1 MKQPDH
7 DVYSALPF
15 YWSNQTKFRERAH
28 WKMLNEPSRLC
39 GWPRLGT
46 DVTRIHHRVPGE
58 LLWLEKKI
66 RSRRRLVPF
75 GLDGC
80 TLRNRASR
88 RPRLTMH
95 QVDPVCMSGVRGQR
109 ATGSSDKLG
118 RQVLI
123 KNSRATAEEFKSTA
137 NSHGDSKYIVNV
149 PCQCLRCLWW
159 LINFISYAREKAA
172 TRISRLINA
181 KVN

>member
-1 MKQPDH
+1 MKRPDH
-7 DVYSALPF
+7 DVYSVLPL
-15 YWSNQTKFRERAH
+15 YWINQTKFRERAH
-28 WKMLNEPSRLC
+28 WRKMSNETSRLC
-39 GWPRLGT
+39 RWPRLGNWRHENSSSS
-46 DVTRIHHRVPGE
+46 TRRAP
-58 LLWLEKKI
+58 LTRKKDF
-66 RSRRRLVPF
+66 SRRRLVPF

-88 RPRLTMH
+88 QPRLTMH

-137 NSHGDSKYIVNV
+137 NSHGDSKCIVNAS
-149 PCQCLRCLWW
+149 CALSMFTLS
-159 LINFISYAREKAA
+159 LMIN
-172 TRISRLINA
+172 
-181 KVN
+181 